1 MFKLVENNLGL
12 DLRLYFYNQ
21 INMFDA
27 NIQSV
32 VLVARKLQPSI
43 RETVYLK
50 ISQNEMLLD
59 FIGSYNQ

>member
-1 MFKLVENNLGL
+1 
-12 DLRLYFYNQ
+12 
-21 INMFDA
+21 MFDA